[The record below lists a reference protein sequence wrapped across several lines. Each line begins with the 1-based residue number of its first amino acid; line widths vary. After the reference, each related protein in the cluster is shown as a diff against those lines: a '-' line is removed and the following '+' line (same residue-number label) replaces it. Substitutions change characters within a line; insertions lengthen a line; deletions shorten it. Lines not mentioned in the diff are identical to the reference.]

1 MYIYIVQEV
10 EILKDKNVQGLIKG
24 AFTTRKAASLAV
36 KYHKRNVPKEKRDDV
51 LFDIVQVELNSM
63 NMYEKDIEKSL
74 EGLIKDGY
82 MEALIGEDGLF
93 YYELT
98 EKGKKKMKDIT
109 GGEEGFD
116 W

>member
-1 MYIYIVQEV
+1 M
-10 EILKDKNVQGLIKG
+10 
-24 AFTTRKAASLAV
+24 S
-36 KYHKRNVPKEKRDDV
+36 
-51 LFDIVQVELNSM
+51 
-63 NMYEKDIEKSL
+63 MYEADLEKSL
-74 EGLIKDGY
+74 ESLIKDGY

-98 EKGKKKMKDIT
+98 EKGKQRMRDIT

>member
-10 EILKDKNVQGLIKG
+10 EILEDKNVQGVIKG
-24 AFTTRKAASLAV
+24 AFTTRKAASLSV
-36 KYHKRNVPKEKRDDV
+36 KYHKRNLPKEKKDDV
-51 LFDIVQVELNSM
+51 MYDIVKIEINRM
-63 NMYEKDIEKSL
+63 NMYEADLEKSL
-74 EGLIKDGY
+74 ESLIKDGY

-98 EKGKKKMKDIT
+98 EKGKQRMREIT